1 MTVPRRALH
10 GTHST
15 RRRARLHTC
24 PAVQFGGWWWLRSIT
39 GRCWPGS
46 AAPRPTPPGP
56 GSCSPC
62 GKRRPTRPTW
72 PTGSASPASPV
83 HPPDLSARLRAGR
96 RRPAGRRV
104 RYETQ
109 RRAAPA
115 RVGRPDRSTTHRVF
129 AAAQDDQHAHASA
142 MPAERLDPDGDGRCV
157 AARGTGGPELVGRGP
172 VVAAGRCRCL
182 AASGGVGGREPPA
195 AVLWSTLMDGSGD
208 HERLDLSWPFAGRS
222 VSRSAGRW
230 GHWVDLRVWLPV
242 TNRSDPSLD
251 PSTG

>member
-46 AAPRPTPPGP
+46 AAPCPTPPGP

-62 GKRRPTRPTW
+62 GK
-72 PTGSASPASPV
+72 PA
-83 HPPDLSARLRAGR
+83 HPADLADRLGVSRQSLSIHLTCLRGCGLVVAV
-96 RRPAGRRV
+96 PQGRRV

-172 VVAAGRCRCL
+172 CRCCWSLSVSGCVGRGRRTRTAGR
-182 AASGGVGGREPPA
+182 
-195 AVLWSTLMDGSGD
+195 
-208 HERLDLSWPFAGRS
+208 RS
-222 VSRSAGRW
+222 V
-230 GHWVDLRVWLPV
+230 VDLDGRVGRP
-242 TNRSDPSLD
+242 
-251 PSTG
+251 

>member
-46 AAPRPTPPGP
+46 AAPCPTPPGP

-62 GKRRPTRPTW
+62 GKPAHPADLADRLGVSRQSLSIHLTCLRGCGLVVAVPQAG
-72 PTGSASPASPV
+72 GSATK
-83 HPPDLSARLRAGR
+83 LSDGRLRHALDDLIGPPPTECSRLR
-96 RRPAGRRV
+96 RMINMHMHRRC
-104 RYETQ
+104 
-109 RRAAPA
+109 RRSGWTLMVTGA
-115 RVGRPDRSTTHRVF
+115 VLL
-129 AAAQDDQHAHASA
+129 
-142 MPAERLDPDGDGRCV
+142 PAE
-157 AARGTGGPELVGRGP
+157 LVVRSWLGAVP

-230 GHWVDLRVWLPV
+230 GHWVDLWVWLPV